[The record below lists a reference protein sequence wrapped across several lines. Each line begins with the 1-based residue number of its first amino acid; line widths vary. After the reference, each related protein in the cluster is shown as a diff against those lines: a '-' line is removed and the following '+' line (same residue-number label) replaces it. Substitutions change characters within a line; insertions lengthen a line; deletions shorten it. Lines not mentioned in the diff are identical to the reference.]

1 MEPDSRIRLRPHCA
15 GAMILV
21 AGESFFVRDQPWRLR
36 SLSLKCNVLPD
47 HSLIARASSTALT
60 LVKLRRSILTGFHS
74 SFFLKA
80 GIASIALAVAAPALA
95 QEAAAP
101 AQAAPAAPAAGASN
115 FTEADI
121 KQFAAAAVEVTK
133 IQSDT
138 SIADAE
144 KQPKMLAALQASGI
158 PPEKFNQIGQ
168 AAAADPALQQR
179 IQAAA
184 PASPAAPAAGAAPA
198 APAAPAQ

>member
-1 MEPDSRIRLRPHCA
+1 M
-15 GAMILV
+15 
-21 AGESFFVRDQPWRLR
+21 
-36 SLSLKCNVLPD
+36 
-47 HSLIARASSTALT
+47 
-60 LVKLRRSILTGFHS
+60 TGLNAKKFM
-74 SFFLKA
+74 KA
-80 GIASIALAVAAPALA
+80 GIASIALMAAYPALA

-101 AQAAPAAPAAGASN
+101 APAPAAPATAGS
-115 FTEADI
+115 FSDTDI

-138 SIADAE
+138 SIPAAD
-144 KQPKMLAALQASGI
+144 KQPKMLAALQASGM

-184 PASPAAPAAGAAPA
+184 PAAPAAPAPAEPA
-198 APAAPAQ
+198 APAAPATPSQPPQ

>member
-1 MEPDSRIRLRPHCA
+1 M
-15 GAMILV
+15 
-21 AGESFFVRDQPWRLR
+21 
-36 SLSLKCNVLPD
+36 
-47 HSLIARASSTALT
+47 
-60 LVKLRRSILTGFHS
+60 
-74 SFFLKA
+74 KA
-80 GIASIALAVAAPALA
+80 GIASIALMAAYPALA

-101 AQAAPAAPAAGASN
+101 APAPAAPATAGS
-115 FTEADI
+115 FSDTDI

-138 SIADAE
+138 SIPAAD
-144 KQPKMLAALQASGI
+144 KQPKMLAALQASGM

-184 PASPAAPAAGAAPA
+184 PAAPAAPAPAEPA
-198 APAAPAQ
+198 APAAPATPSQPPQ